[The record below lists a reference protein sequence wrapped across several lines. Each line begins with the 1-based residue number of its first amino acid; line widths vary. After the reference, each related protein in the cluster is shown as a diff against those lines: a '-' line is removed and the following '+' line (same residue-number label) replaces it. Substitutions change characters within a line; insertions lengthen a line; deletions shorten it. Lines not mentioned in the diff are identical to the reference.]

1 MKSYKSHK
9 VASEFLVKG
18 DKFLAE
24 EKCSEALESYNNC
37 LRFAT
42 SDSVESS
49 HAFAA
54 RAKLFYRAKLFR
66 ECYEN
71 IQLARNNANIIDEVF
86 DHDLLDIEEQIKSSS
101 SSLVESANDK
111 WQFFKLSCEANH
123 KIPFIVNCLEVR
135 QNDVYGRFIATTR
148 DLSPGDIVVVEEPFY
163 KILSPLE
170 KHRRCSIC
178 LKQNSLNLLP
188 CATCSTGNFKCI
200 FRVSISS
207 YYALTQI
214 ILKLV
219 RFISSSRRSRGI
231 NVTLSF
237 VYLKNAFTLSFN

>member
-1 MKSYKSHK
+1 MKSTKKSNK
-9 VASEFLVKG
+9 IASEFLVKG

-54 RAKLFYRAKLFR
+54 RAKIFYRAKLLR
-66 ECYEN
+66 ECHEN

-86 DHDLLDIEEQIKSSS
+86 DHDLLDIEDHVVKFKSSMG
-101 SSLVESANDK
+101 EGANDK
-111 WQFFKLSCEANH
+111 WKFFKLSCEANQ

-135 QNDVYGRFIATTR
+135 ENDVYGRYIATKK
-148 DLSPGDIVVVEEPFY
+148 DLNPGDIVIVEEPFY

-188 CATCSTGNFKCI
+188 CATCSTGNFLI
-200 FRVSISS
+200 FRMSI
-207 YYALTQI
+207 
-214 ILKLV
+214 K
-219 RFISSSRRSRGI
+219 R
-231 NVTLSF
+231 N
-237 VYLKNAFTLSFN
+237 